1 MNSINEAVRKGP
13 LMSMT
18 LECETEFPK
27 VLKDLMVAMEIH
39 GAAVYKGFPVKDEG
53 VEYWWVQLHLY
64 KNKEDNHKEKGFCMY
79 TNTVVHTTFFDSAR
93 DAAGKVIKELG
104 DRVKCRM
111 LNLQNDLK
119 EEKKQ
124 TQELEAT
131 NQTLRG
137 DIIDLVME
145 SCEQDRLIASRNI
158 MLANRS
164 SEIGL

>member
-1 MNSINEAVRKGP
+1 MNSIKESLRKGP
-13 LMSMT
+13 LMTIT
-18 LECETEFPK
+18 LECVTEFPK
-27 VLKDLMVAMEIH
+27 ALKNLMVTMGIH
-39 GAAVYKGFPVKDEG
+39 GASVYKGFPVMDEG
-53 VEYWWVQLHLY
+53 EEYWWVKLHLY

-79 TNTVVHTTFFDSAR
+79 TNTFMHTTFFESAR
-93 DAAGKVIKELG
+93 EAAWKTIKELSA
-104 DRVKCRM
+104 RVKCKM
-111 LNLQNDLK
+111 LNLQKDLEK
-119 EEKKQ
+119 EKEH

-158 MLANRS
+158 VLANKS